1 MSLQSTI
8 FSALAIV
15 VQQHPV
21 LSTVFIN
28 ESPSKIFYGRLPE
41 IDLSKIVTFVQRQ
54 KPYTGAGADLELDG
68 LLEKQHDTGFEE
80 MNGTAPF
87 WRLMI
92 LTDSTASPKPSFAAT
107 FICHHSVGDG
117 VFVVAFHKSFLA
129 ALQTINGSLSST
141 IVQSPKTPMLPTVED
156 VLKMPVSAKHFLKKV
171 SSELFLPTSKNLWI
185 AEPIKVLT
193 TSHFQSVVISPDIT
207 SSFVARCKEN
217 DTTVTATIQTVIAA
231 ALFQL
236 LPAKFS
242 TLQCNLSVSLRRWL
256 PDPINEKSIGCWAS
270 TVEEHY
276 SRQAFSW
283 NEARRT
289 RQTTLKY
296 LSSSAKNDVVGMLRF
311 LPNLH
316 AFAKAQIGKN
326 RSSSFEVSNVGV
338 FKADM
343 EGNNWQ
349 LGRMVFSQSAFAN
362 ESAFTVSVVTG
373 ADGSCVFGFTWPE
386 GIVESDL
393 MEKLIVM
400 VSNDVEELAD
410 HGSLS
415 REA

>member
-1 MSLQSTI
+1 LFFKYLWPSLTYALGLLERYFTSCYSLRLYINVGLTGYYSGSHSTSLQSTI

-28 ESPSKIFYGRLPE
+28 ESPSNIFYGRLPE

-54 KPYTGAGADLELDG
+54 KPYTGAGADLESDG

-117 VFVVAFHKSFLA
+117 VSVVAFHKSFLA

-256 PDPINEKSIGCWAS
+256 PDPINEKSIAAGPLQS
-270 TVEEHY
+270 
-276 SRQAFSW
+276 
-283 NEARRT
+283 
-289 RQTTLKY
+289 
-296 LSSSAKNDVVGMLRF
+296 KNTILGKPFLGMK
-311 LPNLH
+311 P
-316 AFAKAQIGKN
+316 G
-326 RSSSFEVSNVGV
+326 
-338 FKADM
+338 
-343 EGNNWQ
+343 
-349 LGRMVFSQSAFAN
+349 
-362 ESAFTVSVVTG
+362 
-373 ADGSCVFGFTWPE
+373 
-386 GIVESDL
+386 
-393 MEKLIVM
+393 
-400 VSNDVEELAD
+400 ELD
-410 HGSLS
+410 
-415 REA
+415 RPR